1 MLGRAGG
8 ARALEPA
15 RGGQAGFTLIEVSL
29 VVAILGILLLL
40 GAMRMDTLTPERSL
54 VSAARRLRATLEE
67 MHNAVLLR
75 GQAGTLVYDLTKE
88 TYRLEF
94 QPPPPEEG
102 VTGPQPSEI
111 LLEGTLPEG
120 VAFQKV
126 LRKDVPDQA
135 EGELRLRLT
144 AGGACP
150 PHAVQLGLADG
161 GPAVQTLR
169 VDPLLGSVQIFPEAK
184 AFDALFSTL
193 PDDRP

>member
-1 MLGRAGG
+1 
-8 ARALEPA
+8 
-15 RGGQAGFTLIEVSL
+15 
-29 VVAILGILLLL
+29 VVALLGILLIL
-40 GAMRMDTLTPERSL
+40 GAMRMNTLTPERSL
-54 VSAARRLRATLEE
+54 VSAARMLRATLEE

-75 GQAGTLVYDLTKE
+75 GEAGTLVYDLAKGT
-88 TYRLEF
+88 TRLEF

-102 VTGPQPSEI
+102 VILPPPPSEV

-126 LRKDVPDQA
+126 LRKGLPDQS

-150 PHAVQLGLADG
+150 PHAVLLGLASG
-161 GPAVQTLR
+161 GTAVQTLR
-169 VDPLLGSVQIFPEAK
+169 VDPLLGTVRILPEAK
-184 AFDALFSTL
+184 TFDALFSTL